1 MNDRTAGSS
10 SGNSKAI
17 GNYLHKIQEVP
28 VEVRQ
33 YALNKLTP
41 VDDAGERIKD
51 SNGNNVNA
59 NISTAKENG
68 SYYGPIILTNEKYIV
83 QAVGRERLSA
93 VAHKR
98 EDIALQGASLAL
110 LENRGQLNNASVQ
123 IHYSGDKAKGYP
135 WADKH
140 KSIAEPAKEA
150 AEHKPIATPAKEVAE
165 LKPVAEPVKEA
176 MKAEDFMKK
185 ATDYAKENIKN
196 TNQREAF
203 LKHLGNVTEQAFN
216 KQPEATKT
224 KTMPAPEQAKQAD
237 NGIER

>member
-10 SGNSKAI
+10 SGNSKAT

-41 VDDAGERIKD
+41 VDDAGEHIKD
-51 SNGNNVNA
+51 SSGNNITA
-59 NISTAKENG
+59 KISTAKENG

-93 VAHKR
+93 VAHRR
-98 EDIALQGASLAL
+98 EDVALQGASLAL
-110 LENRGQLNNASVQ
+110 LESRGHLNKSSVQ
-123 IHYSGDKAKGYP
+123 IHYTGDKAKGYP
-135 WADKH
+135 WADKY
-140 KSIAEPAKEA
+140 KPIAEPSKEA
-150 AEHKPIATPAKEVAE
+150 
-165 LKPVAEPVKEA
+165 AEPVKET